1 MAQNNFSRI
10 PVTILTGFLGAGKTT
25 LLNQLIRKNEG
36 KKLAIIENEFG
47 EVPIDNELV
56 IKTED
61 GIFEL
66 SNGCICCSL
75 SDDLT
80 EILFKLINR
89 KEKIDHLVIETT
101 GVADPGPVANAFLSD
116 YKISSL
122 FGVDSIIAIADA
134 QHIERQLEIHH
145 EACKQIAIADV
156 VLINK
161 TDRVES
167 YTLDTVSNIIRKMNP
182 AATILYGV
190 KGEVESVN
198 LLELNSFSA
207 KDIFKTKF
215 GADQDRRDGTTYSL
229 NPINANVIASNSFA
243 FNNRFTAHKHTDISS
258 YSFVF
263 SEPLDP
269 FRFDIWIRMTLN
281 RKNSELYRVKGILQ
295 FKNLDQKIV
304 FQAVNNQF
312 SSEEG
317 GKWEDKERV
326 TKIVF
331 IGKKL
336 DREYFLAGLQACSSA
351 EIFDPLSFYNSLSAM
366 GL

>member
-1 MAQNNFSRI
+1 MDQDNYGKI

-25 LLNQLIRKNEG
+25 LLNQLIRKSEG

-66 SNGCICCSL
+66 SNGCICCTL
-75 SDDLT
+75 SEDLT
-80 EILFKLINR
+80 DILVKLINR
-89 KEKIDHLVIETT
+89 KDKIDHLIIETT
-101 GVADPGPVANAFLSD
+101 GIADPGPVANAFLSD
-116 YKISSL
+116 YKISAL
-122 FGVDSIIAIADA
+122 FRVDSVIAVADA
-134 QHIERQLEIHH
+134 QHVERQLEIHE

-161 TDRVES
+161 TDRVDGYS
-167 YTLDTVSNIIRKMNP
+167 LDTASNIIKRINP
-182 AATILYGV
+182 FAKVLYGV
-190 KGEVESVN
+190 KGEVESVS
-198 LLELNSFSA
+198 LLELNLFSA
-207 KDIFKTKF
+207 RNILKTKLAPDP
-215 GADQDRRDGTTYSL
+215 GRAEGMAYSL
-229 NPINANVIASNSFA
+229 SQRDNVSSSSFL
-243 FNNRFTAHKHTDISS
+243 FTGQFTAHKHTDISS

-281 RKNSELYRVKGILQ
+281 RKNVEVYRVKGILQ
-295 FKNLDQKIV
+295 FKNLDQKII
-304 FQAVNNQF
+304 FQAVNNQY

-317 GKWEDKERV
+317 GLWKEEERLS
-326 TKIVF
+326 KIVF
-331 IGKKL
+331 IGKHL
-336 DREYFLAGLQACSSA
+336 DREYLRAGLKVCSSS
-351 EIFDPLSFYNSLSAM
+351 EVFDPQSFYSSMLEL